1 MHLQKRQM
9 LQMLKFYFYSKTNF
23 LSVSVQTAEDI
34 VERNVQFF
42 DFFTET
48 VESLN
53 SHDYCYCVFFFQ
65 LFTHDKSLGFS

>member
-9 LQMLKFYFYSKTNF
+9 LQMFKFYFYSKISF

-34 VERNVQFF
+34 VETNVQFL
-42 DFFTET
+42 DFFTENF
-48 VESLN
+48 ESLN
-53 SHDYCYCVFFFQ
+53 SHDYCFCVGFFL

>member
-9 LQMLKFYFYSKTNF
+9 LQMLKFYFYPKTNF

-42 DFFTET
+42 DFFTENF
-48 VESLN
+48 ESLN
-53 SHDYCYCVFFFQ
+53 SHDYCYCVGFFLTFH
-65 LFTHDKSLGFS
+65 T